1 MLNPIIDIA
10 LLLFAA
16 KVGGILFSKMKQP
29 SIAGELIA
37 GVVIGPSI
45 LGLAAESALVT
56 SVSYLGLLF
65 LILLVSLSIDWKT
78 LEGNT
83 EKLTWI
89 EIVRVFGVFCL
100 TFLAA
105 EFFHWDIYVTLV
117 FGFVAALSSTA
128 IVSRTLADLKQLT
141 SPEGQSLMGLEVV
154 DEVLAIVAAALL
166 ANVMEG
172 KTIDPTNIVTLV
184 LVVIGL
190 FVVMS
195 RVGFKLVNRFTSSI
209 QKYGVQEALLG
220 FTLLLAFL
228 LGGLTESLGL
238 ASILGV
244 FISGMILSRSAQL
257 PIITTK
263 VKDIGESFFIPIFF
277 ASVGLTLGLQTL
289 LGSLPLLATIIGLIV
304 VIKFV
309 SCAATLKLFRYPMDQ
324 ALKVSS
330 GIVTLS
336 EMTIVIA
343 ALAVSKLSPEMY
355 ASLIAA
361 FIVVNTAAPIF
372 MNVMFRKA
380 SNVCQVQLSLTSG
393 KKGFKVKSERKWP
406 WSWKKNKQGYSWN
419 GS

>member
-16 KVGGILFSKMKQP
+16 KVGGILFSKIKQP

-105 EFFHWDIYVTLV
+105 ELFAWDIYVTLV
-117 FGFVAALSSTA
+117 FGFVVALSSTA
-128 IVSRTLADLKQLT
+128 IVSRSLADMKQLG
-141 SPEGQSLMGLEVV
+141 SAEGQTLMGLEVV

-166 ANVMEG
+166 ANVMG
-172 KTIDPTNIVTLV
+172 GATIDPVNIITLI

-190 FVVMS
+190 FAGMS
-195 RVGFKLVNRFTSSI
+195 RVGFKLVNRFTSYI

-244 FISGMILSRSAQL
+244 FIAGMILSRSAQL

-277 ASVGLTLGLQTL
+277 ASVGLTLGMQTL
-289 LGSLPLLATIIGLIV
+289 LGSLPLLATIIGVIV
-304 VIKFV
+304 AIKVV
-309 SCAATLKLFRYPMDQ
+309 SCVATLKLFRYPMDQ

-343 ALAVSKLSPEMY
+343 ALAKGKLSPELY

-361 FIVVNTAAPIF
+361 FIIVNTAAPIL
-372 MNVMFRKA
+372 MNLTFKKA
-380 SNVCQVQLSLTSG
+380 SSVCQMQLSVSSG
-393 KKGFKVKSERKWP
+393 KKGFKIPRKWP
-406 WSWKKNKQGYSWN
+406 WTRKKGKQGYSWN